1 MMKFFSGFLTGV
13 IVILLV
19 IGIGGYVL
27 FAAVPLST
35 IEGMFGVDLTPG
47 EENTNGNKSIYEMGQ
62 LLMGTVSNIQNT
74 SFNDI
79 KKNFGIDV
87 LSIIKSKLGEDKN
100 YDCLNGVMSV
110 GLGNVYSEVM
120 KIKTGDIMGL
130 VGVGLGDENLKEMM
144 EPMLNA
150 SIKEVA
156 DNTKA
161 VFDGVINGIKVKNI
175 RNMDPNMLP
184 DIPLFSVENNE
195 KLLIDILKGF
205 SSTDPTKSIKLGD
218 VLKIDATSPKI
229 MQALKD
235 KEIMKLA
242 DAMNT
247 LTLGEIVEIDGTT
260 SGILN
265 ELKNETLS
273 SIGTN
278 FDEKIKNMKISSILP
293 VEAGNNSI
301 LAEIQDST
309 LNTIQDDL
317 VSVVKTANMYK
328 LESWG
333 MITNVNLEK
342 TIGGVKLGNMTLES
356 ILIYIN
362 DLPST

>member
-47 EENTNGNKSIYEMGQ
+47 EENTNGDKSIYEMGQ
-62 LLMGTVSNIQNT
+62 LLVGTMNNIQNT

-87 LSIIKSKLGEDKN
+87 LGIIKSKLGEDKD
-100 YDCLNGVMSV
+100 YKCLDGVMSA

-120 KIKTGDIMGL
+120 KIKTGDLMGL
-130 VGVGLGDENLKEMM
+130 VGVGFDENLKDMM

-161 VFDGVINGIKVKNI
+161 VFDGVINGIKVINLRNI
-175 RNMDPNMLP
+175 DPNMLP
-184 DIPLFSVENNE
+184 DIPLFSEANND
-195 KLLIDILKGF
+195 KLLVDILKGF
-205 SSTDPTKSIKLGD
+205 AENSDKPIVLGD
-218 VLKIDATSPKI
+218 VLNIDATSPKI

-247 LTLGEIVEIDGTT
+247 LTLGEIIDIDT
-260 SGILN
+260 SSSKLLQNLAG
-265 ELKNETLS
+265 ETLS
-273 SIGTN
+273 TLGTN
-278 FDEKIKNMKISSILP
+278 IDSKIKELKISDIMDTPEGSMLFE
-293 VEAGNNSI
+293 VKDATLTN
-301 LAEIQDST
+301 IQDEM
-309 LNTIQDDL
+309 IK
-317 VSVVKTANMYK
+317 VVKTATMYK
-328 LESWG
+328 LEKWG
-333 MITNVNLEK
+333 MITNVDLEK
-342 TIGGVKLGNMTLES
+342 TIGGVKLGNMTIES
-356 ILIYIN
+356 ILVYIN
-362 DLPST
+362 GLPST

>member
-47 EENTNGNKSIYEMGQ
+47 EENTNGDKSIYEMGQ
-62 LLMGTVSNIQNT
+62 LLIGTVSNIQNT

-87 LSIIKSKLGEDKN
+87 LGIIKSKLGEDKD
-100 YDCLNGVMSV
+100 YSCLDDVMSV

-120 KIKTGDIMGL
+120 NIKTGDLMGL
-130 VGVGLGDENLKEMM
+130 VGVGFDENLKDLKDMM
-144 EPMLNA
+144 SPMLNA

-161 VFDGVINGIKVKNI
+161 VFDDVINGIKVINLRQI
-175 RNMDPNMLP
+175 DPHMLP
-184 DIPLFSVENNE
+184 DMPLFSEANNE
-195 KLLIDILKGF
+195 RLLVDILKGF
-205 SSTDPTKSIKLGD
+205 AENSAQPIVLGD
-218 VLKIDATSPKI
+218 VLNISETSPKI

-247 LTLGEIVEIDGTT
+247 LTLADIIVID
-260 SGILN
+260 
-265 ELKNETLS
+265 KNSSPLLQKLAGETLS
-273 SIGTN
+273 TFGTN
-278 FDEKIKNMKISSILP
+278 IDSKIKELKISDIMETPEGSLLF
-293 VEAGNNSI
+293 EAKDATLTN
-301 LAEIQDST
+301 IQDEM
-309 LNTIQDDL
+309 IK
-317 VSVVKTANMYK
+317 VVKTATMYK
-328 LESWG
+328 LEKWG
-333 MITNVNLEK
+333 MITNVDLEK
-342 TIGGVKLGNMTLES
+342 TIGGVKLGNMTIEN
-356 ILIYIN
+356 ILVYIN
-362 DLPST
+362 SLPST

>member
-47 EENTNGNKSIYEMGQ
+47 EENTNGDKSIYEMGQ
-62 LLMGTVSNIQNT
+62 LLVGTMNNIQNT

-87 LSIIKSKLGEDKN
+87 LGIIKSKIGEDKD
-100 YDCLNGVMSV
+100 YTCLDGVMSA
-110 GLGNVYSEVM
+110 GLGNVYNEVM

-130 VGVGLGDENLKEMM
+130 VGVGFDENLKDMM
-144 EPMLNA
+144 SPMLNA
-150 SIKEVA
+150 SIKEVT

-161 VFDGVINGIKVKNI
+161 VFDGVINGIKVINLRNI
-175 RNMDPNMLP
+175 DPNMLP
-184 DIPLFSVENNE
+184 DIPLFSEANND
-195 KLLIDILKGF
+195 KLLVDILKGF
-205 SSTDPTKSIKLGD
+205 AENSDKPIVLGD
-218 VLKIDATSPKI
+218 VLNISETSPKI

-242 DAMNT
+242 DAMNA
-247 LTLGEIVEIDGTT
+247 LTLGEIIDIDT
-260 SGILN
+260 SSSKLLQNLAG
-265 ELKNETLS
+265 ETLS
-273 SIGTN
+273 TLGTN
-278 FDEKIKNMKISSILP
+278 IDSKIKELKISDIMETPEGSMLFE
-293 VEAGNNSI
+293 VKDVTLTN
-301 LAEIQDST
+301 IQDEM
-309 LNTIQDDL
+309 IK
-317 VSVVKTANMYK
+317 VVKTATMYK

-333 MITNVNLEK
+333 MITNVDLEK
-342 TIGGVKLGNMTLES
+342 TIGGVKLGNMTIEN
-356 ILIYIN
+356 ILVYIN
-362 DLPST
+362 SLPST

>member
-47 EENTNGNKSIYEMGQ
+47 EENTNGDKSIYEMGQ
-62 LLMGTVSNIQNT
+62 LLIGTMNNIQNT

-87 LSIIKSKLGEDKN
+87 LGIIKSKLGEDKD
-100 YDCLNGVMSV
+100 YKCLDGVMSV

-120 KIKTGDIMGL
+120 KIKTGDLMGL
-130 VGVGLGDENLKEMM
+130 VGVGFDDENLKEMM
-144 EPMLNA
+144 SPMLNA

-161 VFDGVINGIKVKNI
+161 VFDGVINRIKVINLRQI
-175 RNMDPNMLP
+175 DPHMLP
-184 DIPLFSVENNE
+184 DIPLFSEANND
-195 KLLIDILKGF
+195 KLLVDILKGF
-205 SSTDPTKSIKLGD
+205 AENSDKPIVLGD
-218 VLKIDATSPKI
+218 VLNIDANSPKI

-247 LTLGEIVEIDGTT
+247 LTLGEIIDIDT
-260 SGILN
+260 SSSKLLQNLAG
-265 ELKNETLS
+265 ETLS
-273 SIGTN
+273 TLGTN
-278 FDEKIKNMKISSILP
+278 IDSKIKELKISDIMETPEGSMLFE
-293 VEAGNNSI
+293 VKDVTLTN
-301 LAEIQDST
+301 IQDEM
-309 LNTIQDDL
+309 IK
-317 VSVVKTANMYK
+317 VVKTATMYK
-328 LESWG
+328 LEKWG

-342 TIGGVKLGNMTLES
+342 VLPGIDKKLGDMTIDE
-356 ILIYIN
+356 ILAFIN
-362 DLPST
+362 GL

>member
-1 MMKFFSGFLTGV
+1 MKFFSGFLTGV

-47 EENTNGNKSIYEMGQ
+47 EENTNGDKSIYEMGQ
-62 LLMGTVSNIQNT
+62 LLVGTMNNIQNT

-87 LSIIKSKLGEDKN
+87 LGIIKSKLGEDKD
-100 YDCLNGVMSV
+100 YKCLDGVMSV

-120 KIKTGDIMGL
+120 KIKTGDLMGL
-130 VGVGLGDENLKEMM
+130 VGVGFDDENLKEMM
-144 EPMLNA
+144 SPMLNA

-161 VFDGVINGIKVKNI
+161 VFDGVINRIKVINLRQI
-175 RNMDPNMLP
+175 DPHMLP
-184 DIPLFSVENNE
+184 DIPLFSEANND
-195 KLLIDILKGF
+195 KLLVDILKGF
-205 SSTDPTKSIKLGD
+205 AENSDKPIVLGD
-218 VLKIDATSPKI
+218 VLNIDANSPKI

-247 LTLGEIVEIDGTT
+247 LTLGEIIDIDT
-260 SGILN
+260 SSSKLLQNLAG
-265 ELKNETLS
+265 ETLS
-273 SIGTN
+273 TLGTN
-278 FDEKIKNMKISSILP
+278 IDSKIKELKISDIMETPEGSMLFE
-293 VEAGNNSI
+293 VKDVTLTN
-301 LAEIQDST
+301 IQDEM
-309 LNTIQDDL
+309 IK
-317 VSVVKTANMYK
+317 VVKTATMYK
-328 LESWG
+328 LEKWG

-342 TIGGVKLGNMTLES
+342 VLPGIDKKLGDMTIDE
-356 ILIYIN
+356 ILAFIN
-362 DLPST
+362 GL

>member
-47 EENTNGNKSIYEMGQ
+47 EENTNGDKSIYEMGQ
-62 LLMGTVSNIQNT
+62 LLVGTMNNIQNT

-87 LSIIKSKLGEDKN
+87 LGIIKSKLGEDKD
-100 YDCLNGVMSV
+100 YKCLDGVMSV

-120 KIKTGDIMGL
+120 KIKTGDLMGL
-130 VGVGLGDENLKEMM
+130 VGVGFDDENLKEMM
-144 EPMLNA
+144 SPMLNA

-161 VFDGVINGIKVKNI
+161 VFDGVINRIKVINLRQI
-175 RNMDPNMLP
+175 DPHMLP
-184 DIPLFSVENNE
+184 DIPLFSEANND
-195 KLLIDILKGF
+195 KLLVDILKGF
-205 SSTDPTKSIKLGD
+205 AENSDKPIVLGD
-218 VLKIDATSPKI
+218 VLNIDANSPKI

-247 LTLGEIVEIDGTT
+247 LTLGEIIDIDT
-260 SGILN
+260 SSSKLLQNLAG
-265 ELKNETLS
+265 ETLS
-273 SIGTN
+273 TLGTN
-278 FDEKIKNMKISSILP
+278 IDSKIKELKISDIMETPEGSMLFE
-293 VEAGNNSI
+293 VKDVTLTN
-301 LAEIQDST
+301 IQDEM
-309 LNTIQDDL
+309 IK
-317 VSVVKTANMYK
+317 VVKTATMYK
-328 LESWG
+328 LEKWG

-342 TIGGVKLGNMTLES
+342 VLPGIDKKLGDMTIDE
-356 ILIYIN
+356 ILAFIN
-362 DLPST
+362 GL

>member
-47 EENTNGNKSIYEMGQ
+47 EENTNGDKSIYEMGQ
-62 LLMGTVSNIQNT
+62 LLIGTMNNIQNT

-87 LSIIKSKLGEDKN
+87 LGIIKSKLGEDKD
-100 YDCLNGVMSV
+100 YKCLDGVMSV

-120 KIKTGDIMGL
+120 KIKTGDLMGL
-130 VGVGLGDENLKEMM
+130 VGVGFDDENLKEMM
-144 EPMLNA
+144 SPMLNA

-161 VFDGVINGIKVKNI
+161 VFDGVINRIKVINLRQI
-175 RNMDPNMLP
+175 DPHMLP
-184 DIPLFSVENNE
+184 DIPLFSEANND
-195 KLLIDILKGF
+195 KLLVDILKGF
-205 SSTDPTKSIKLGD
+205 AENSDKPIVLGD
-218 VLKIDATSPKI
+218 VLNIDANSPKI

-247 LTLGEIVEIDGTT
+247 LTLGEIVEIDGAT

-293 VEAGNNSI
+293 VSAGNNSI
-301 LAEIQDST
+301 LAEIQNST

-317 VSVVKTANMYK
+317 VNVVKTATMYK

-342 TIGGVKLGNMTLES
+342 VLPGIDKKLGDMTIDE
-356 ILIYIN
+356 ILAFIN
-362 DLPST
+362 GL

>member
-47 EENTNGNKSIYEMGQ
+47 EENTNGDKSIYEMGQ
-62 LLMGTVSNIQNT
+62 LLIGTMNNIQNT

-87 LSIIKSKLGEDKN
+87 LGIIKSKLGEDKD
-100 YDCLNGVMSV
+100 YKCLDGVMSV

-120 KIKTGDIMGL
+120 KIKTGDLMGL
-130 VGVGLGDENLKEMM
+130 VGVGFDDENLKEMM
-144 EPMLNA
+144 SPMLNA

-161 VFDGVINGIKVKNI
+161 VFDGVINGIKVINLRKI
-175 RNMDPNMLP
+175 DPHMLP
-184 DIPLFSVENNE
+184 DIPLFSEANND
-195 KLLIDILKGF
+195 KLLVDILKGF
-205 SSTDPTKSIKLGD
+205 AENSDKPIVLGD
-218 VLKIDATSPKI
+218 VLNIDANSPKI

-242 DAMNT
+242 EAMNT
-247 LTLGEIVEIDGTT
+247 LTLGEIIDIDT
-260 SGILN
+260 SSSKLLQNLAG
-265 ELKNETLS
+265 ETLS
-273 SIGTN
+273 TLGTN
-278 FDEKIKNMKISSILP
+278 IDSKIKELKISDIMETPEGSMLFE
-293 VEAGNNSI
+293 VKDVTLTN
-301 LAEIQDST
+301 IQDEM
-309 LNTIQDDL
+309 IK
-317 VSVVKTANMYK
+317 VVKTATIYK
-328 LESWG
+328 LEKWG
-333 MITNVNLEK
+333 MITDVDLEK
-342 TIGGVKLGNMTLES
+342 TIGGVKLGNMTIEN
-356 ILIYIN
+356 ILVYIN
-362 DLPST
+362 SLPST

>member
-47 EENTNGNKSIYEMGQ
+47 EENTNGDKSIYEMGQ
-62 LLMGTVSNIQNT
+62 LLVGTMKNIQNT

-87 LSIIKSKLGEDKN
+87 LGIIKSKIGEDKD
-100 YDCLNGVMSV
+100 YTCLDGVMSA
-110 GLGNVYSEVM
+110 GLGNVYNEVM

-130 VGVGLGDENLKEMM
+130 VGVGFDENLKDMM
-144 EPMLNA
+144 SPMLNA
-150 SIKEVA
+150 SIKEVT
-156 DNTKA
+156 DNTKTI
-161 VFDGVINGIKVKNI
+161 FDGVINGIKVINLRNI
-175 RNMDPNMLP
+175 DPQMLP
-184 DIPLFSVENNE
+184 DIPLFSEANND
-195 KLLIDILKGF
+195 KLLVDILKGF
-205 SSTDPTKSIKLGD
+205 AENSDKPIVLGD
-218 VLKIDATSPKI
+218 VLNIGATSPKI

-247 LTLGEIVEIDGTT
+247 LTLGEIIDIDT
-260 SGILN
+260 SSSKLLQNLAG
-265 ELKNETLS
+265 ETLS
-273 SIGTN
+273 TLGTN
-278 FDEKIKNMKISSILP
+278 IDSKIKELKISDIMETPEGSMLFE
-293 VEAGNNSI
+293 VKDATLTN
-301 LAEIQDST
+301 IQDEM
-309 LNTIQDDL
+309 IK
-317 VSVVKTANMYK
+317 VVKTATMYK

-333 MITNVNLEK
+333 MITNVDLEK
-342 TIGGVKLGNMTLES
+342 TIGGVKLGNMTIEN
-356 ILIYIN
+356 ILVYIN
-362 DLPST
+362 SLPST

>member
-47 EENTNGNKSIYEMGQ
+47 EENTNGDKSIYEMGQ
-62 LLMGTVSNIQNT
+62 LLVGTMKNIQNT

-87 LSIIKSKLGEDKN
+87 LGIIKSKIGEDKD
-100 YDCLNGVMSV
+100 YTCLDGVMSA
-110 GLGNVYSEVM
+110 GLGNVYNEVM

-130 VGVGLGDENLKEMM
+130 VGVGFDENLKDMM
-144 EPMLNA
+144 SPMLNA
-150 SIKEVA
+150 SIKEVT

-161 VFDGVINGIKVKNI
+161 VFDGVINGIKVINLRNI
-175 RNMDPNMLP
+175 DPNMLP
-184 DIPLFSVENNE
+184 DIPLFSEANND
-195 KLLIDILKGF
+195 KLLVDILKGF
-205 SSTDPTKSIKLGD
+205 AENSDKPIVLGD
-218 VLKIDATSPKI
+218 VLNISETSPKI

-242 DAMNT
+242 DAMNA
-247 LTLGEIVEIDGTT
+247 LTLGEIIDIDT
-260 SGILN
+260 SSSKLLQNLAG
-265 ELKNETLS
+265 ETLS
-273 SIGTN
+273 TLGTN
-278 FDEKIKNMKISSILP
+278 IDSKIKELKISDIMETPEGSMLFE
-293 VEAGNNSI
+293 VKDATLTN
-301 LAEIQDST
+301 IQDEM
-309 LNTIQDDL
+309 IK
-317 VSVVKTANMYK
+317 VVKTATMYK

-333 MITNVNLEK
+333 MITNVDLEK
-342 TIGGVKLGNMTLES
+342 TIGGVKLGNMTIEN
-356 ILIYIN
+356 ILVYIN
-362 DLPST
+362 SLPST

>member
-35 IEGMFGVDLTPG
+35 IEGMFDVDLTPG
-47 EENTNGNKSIYEMGQ
+47 EENTNGDKSIYEMGQ
-62 LLMGTVSNIQNT
+62 LLIGTMNNIQNT

-87 LSIIKSKLGEDKN
+87 LGIIKSKLGEDKD
-100 YDCLNGVMSV
+100 YKCLDGVMSV

-120 KIKTGDIMGL
+120 KIKTGDLMGL
-130 VGVGLGDENLKEMM
+130 VGVGFDDENLKEMM
-144 EPMLNA
+144 SPMLNA

-161 VFDGVINGIKVKNI
+161 VFDGVINRIKVINLRQI
-175 RNMDPNMLP
+175 DPHMLP
-184 DIPLFSVENNE
+184 DIPLFSEANND
-195 KLLIDILKGF
+195 KLLVDILKGF
-205 SSTDPTKSIKLGD
+205 AENSDKPIVLGD
-218 VLKIDATSPKI
+218 VLNIDANSPKI

-247 LTLGEIVEIDGTT
+247 LTLGEIIDIDT
-260 SGILN
+260 SSSKLLQNLAG
-265 ELKNETLS
+265 ETLS
-273 SIGTN
+273 TLGTN
-278 FDEKIKNMKISSILP
+278 IDSKIKELKISDIMETPEGSMLFE
-293 VEAGNNSI
+293 VKDVTLTN
-301 LAEIQDST
+301 IQDEM
-309 LNTIQDDL
+309 IK
-317 VSVVKTANMYK
+317 VVKTATIYK
-328 LESWG
+328 LEKWG
-333 MITNVNLEK
+333 MITDVDLEK
-342 TIGGVKLGNMTLES
+342 TIGGVKLGNMTIEN
-356 ILIYIN
+356 ILVYIN
-362 DLPST
+362 SLPST

>member
-47 EENTNGNKSIYEMGQ
+47 EENTNGDKSIYEMGQ
-62 LLMGTVSNIQNT
+62 LLVGTMNNIQNT

-87 LSIIKSKLGEDKN
+87 LGIIKSKLGEDKD
-100 YDCLNGVMSV
+100 YSCLDGVMSV

-120 KIKTGDIMGL
+120 KIKTGDLMGL
-130 VGVGLGDENLKEMM
+130 VGVGFDENLKDMM
-144 EPMLNA
+144 SPMLNA

-161 VFDGVINGIKVKNI
+161 VFDGVINGIKVINLRNI
-175 RNMDPNMLP
+175 DPHMLP
-184 DIPLFSVENNE
+184 DIPLFSEANND
-195 KLLIDILKGF
+195 KLLVDILKGF
-205 SSTDPTKSIKLGD
+205 AENSSKPIVLGD
-218 VLKIDATSPKI
+218 VLNIDATSPKI
-229 MQALKD
+229 MQALQD

-242 DAMNT
+242 DAMNA
-247 LTLGEIVEIDGTT
+247 LTLADIIEID
-260 SGILN
+260 
-265 ELKNETLS
+265 KNSSPLLQKLAGETLS
-273 SIGTN
+273 TLGTN
-278 FDEKIKNMKISSILP
+278 IDSKIKELKISDIMDTPEGSMLFE
-293 VEAGNNSI
+293 VKDATLTN
-301 LAEIQDST
+301 IQDEM
-309 LNTIQDDL
+309 IK
-317 VSVVKTANMYK
+317 VVKTATMYK

-333 MITNVNLEK
+333 MITNVDLEK
-342 TIGGVKLGNMTLES
+342 TIGGVKLGNMTIEN
-356 ILIYIN
+356 ILVYIN
-362 DLPST
+362 SLPST